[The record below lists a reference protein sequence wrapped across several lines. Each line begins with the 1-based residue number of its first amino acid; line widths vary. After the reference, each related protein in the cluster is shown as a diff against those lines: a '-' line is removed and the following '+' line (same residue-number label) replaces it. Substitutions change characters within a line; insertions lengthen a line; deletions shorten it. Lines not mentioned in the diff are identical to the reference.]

1 LGIGQFKISTL
12 QISHYRTNT
21 SARKMWVLQ
30 FVLEIENSMTPMGKP
45 HHALKVPWF
54 LFWGRGVGGDMIFS
68 FLHRPAPA
76 AAAPAPTAGN
86 DFFFSPL
93 FPNVPFK
100 FPMDSHQVP
109 NMFPRFLMCS
119 SRVFPIAPRFN
130 PICFAQSPLPF
141 TPV

>member
-54 LFWGRGVGGDMIFS
+54 LFWGRGVGGEMIFS
-68 FLHRPAPA
+68 FLLC
-76 AAAPAPTAGN
+76 
-86 DFFFSPL
+86 S
-93 FPNVPFK
+93 
-100 FPMDSHQVP
+100 Q
-109 NMFPRFLMCS
+109 MFLS
-119 SRVFPIAPRFN
+119 SSQWIPIRFPICSLGSWCVPQG
-130 PICFAQSPLPF
+130 CSQ
-141 TPV
+141 